1 MMSRIPWTLIMMRAL
16 TGWHP
21 ATHQKEAITLDMK
34 GVRSGDQSHL
44 MQPNS
49 LY

>member
-1 MMSRIPWTLIMMRAL
+1 MVPDGTTRWYWSA
-16 TGWHP
+16 GQ
-21 ATHQKEAITLDMK
+21 QKEVMLLDKK
-34 GVRSGDQSHL
+34 GVRNGDQSHL